1 MGCIPEAAFGSGEA
15 EPRHMCYVMSDE
27 DAVPTPN
34 TGGDRIFVWARTR
47 VSSASRAHPLRRMAR
62 VSTLSMRRIHTL
74 PSTAGHAGLS

>member
-34 TGGDRIFVWARTR
+34 TGGDRILVWDRTR
-47 VSSASRAHPLRRMAR
+47 VSAASPGSPPRMAR
-62 VSTLSMRRIHTL
+62 VSALSMRWIHKL
-74 PSTAGHAGLS
+74 PSAAGQAGLL